1 MTMLDYLNLIGVVF
15 LGLILGSFS
24 TALSYR
30 VPHGIPWIWNK
41 KTTKDHRGQACRS
54 ACPYCH
60 TQLRLLDLFPVFSW
74 LLLRGRCRHCGGA
87 FGGRYPLIEILTM
100 LSCVTVFYAWGMS
113 VQALVIMLCIPF
125 LMALIVIDMDYFLLP
140 NQLVFIT
147 ALLGITFVVA
157 TGWGLSGVDLAV
169 YTGKSVASGLF
180 YGVFAAVLGGLMSFV
195 LKKDAL
201 GGGDVKFFAAAGIWL
216 GPLYLPFFLL
226 SSGLIGII
234 WAIFYN
240 AVSKNSVFPFGPALI
255 ITMFVAL
262 ILKAYGIIPMIG
274 ADARAFL

>member
-1 MTMLDYLNLIGVVF
+1 MILLEYLNLIGVACF
-15 LGLILGSFS
+15 GLILGSFS

-30 VPHGIPWIWNK
+30 VPHGIPWIWD
-41 KTTKDHRGQACRS
+41 KTGQGQGGVACRS

-60 TQLRLLDLFPVFSW
+60 TKLSLLDLFPVFSW

-87 FGGRYPLIEILTM
+87 FGGRYPAIELLTM
-100 LSCVTVFYAWGMS
+100 LSCIAVYYSWGMS
-113 VQALVIMLCIPF
+113 VEALVIMLCIPF

-147 ALLGITFVVA
+147 ALLGCAFVVVS
-157 TGWGLSGVDLAV
+157 GWGDSAIEVAI
-169 YTGKSVASGLF
+169 YTGKYVASGLF
-180 YGVFAAVLGGLMSFV
+180 YGVFAALLGGIMSFV

-226 SSGLIGII
+226 SSGVIGII
-234 WAIFYN
+234 WALCYN
-240 AVSKNSVFPFGPALI
+240 AVSKSSVFPFGPALI

-262 ILKAYGIIPMIG
+262 ILKAYGIIPLVG
-274 ADARAFL
+274 ADARAVL